1 MSLKQMSVEARVCG
15 AAFSAEINGWCSVVI
30 FNRSSEM

>member
-15 AAFSAEINGWCSVVI
+15 AVFLAEIKGWCSVVI
-30 FNRSSEM
+30 FNRSSGM